1 MFLYFINSSVL
12 TRIRELRTPITS
24 LIQRKGMN
32 LYSFTRNFVYKN
44 TF

>member
-1 MFLYFINSSVL
+1 MFLYFTNSSVL

-24 LIQRKGMN
+24 HIQRKGMN
-32 LYSFTRNFVYKN
+32 LYSFTRIFEYKN

>member
-24 LIQRKGMN
+24 HIQRKGMN